1 MEPILDLARPSPQ
14 AATVLAWLRR
24 RGIKTAIVSNTP
36 WGSSASVW
44 RSELAR
50 HGLLQIVD
58 AVVFCVDVGW
68 RKPHRAP
75 FDRALAL
82 LDVAPTD
89 ALFVGD
95 DPRWDVIGAQNAGV
109 RPVLL
114 GSPASSPHLET
125 IQNLEDVMRLVNQ
138 SHS

>member
-1 MEPILDLARPSPQ
+1 MEPIFDRAQPSAQ
-14 AATVLAWLRR
+14 APVVLRWLRR

-36 WGSSASVW
+36 WGSSSGIW
-44 RSELAR
+44 RAELAR
-50 HGLLQIVD
+50 HGLLEIVD

-82 LDVAPTD
+82 LNVASSD

-95 DPRWDVIGAQNAGV
+95 DPRWDVAGARNAGV

-114 GSPASSPHLET
+114 GSPTSSPDLET
-125 IQNLEDVMRLVNQ
+125 IQNLEELIRLVDR
-138 SHS
+138 SPS